1 VESTLPN
8 GTSRGCDKVGR
19 DRYRDL
25 PGYQSLLRVLWQQHY
40 LCVCF
45 VFFFF
50 VCVSCVLFLCE
61 KSRSRGNLGVTKK

>member
-45 VFFFF
+45 VFYFRVCVVFFF
-50 VCVSCVLFLCE
+50 VC
-61 KSRSRGNLGVTKK
+61 KKIRSRGNLGVTK

>member
-45 VFFFF
+45 VFFF
-50 VCVSCVLFLCE
+50 SCVCRVFYFCVRKVGRE
-61 KSRSRGNLGVTKK
+61 VIWV